1 MDQWVDYP
9 RTAGVGHTVVG
20 TVKLL
25 KGFWSPQL
33 QNRRTIL
40 VYLPPSYGTGQQRY
54 PVVYMHDG
62 QNLFDEATSY
72 VGEWCVDETME
83 VLSRHGTEAIVVGI
97 PNQGEHRLDEYSP
110 FRDRLGHGGRGDAY
124 LSFVIRTLK
133 PRIDHDFHTLSG
145 RSHTS
150 IMGSSMG
157 GLISLYA
164 ALRYGGTFGAV
175 GVMSP
180 SLWFANRAIFAFAR
194 KSFFIPGK
202 LYMDLGLAEG
212 HEMVA
217 DARRMRTL
225 LCEKGYRP
233 GDDLM
238 YVEERSGR
246 HTESAWAGRLPA
258 ALQFLLSSR
267 YGAARPQM
275 PASDA

>member
-1 MDQWVDYP
+1 MEQWLNYP
-9 RTAGVGHTVVG
+9 SADGKGHTVVG
-20 TVKLL
+20 TL
-25 KGFWSPQL
+25 KILMGFWSPQL
-33 QNRRTIL
+33 QNRRDIL
-40 VYLPPSYGTGQQRY
+40 VYLPPSYGRSEQRY

-62 QNLFDEATSY
+62 QNLFDDATSY

-83 VLSRHGTEAIVVGI
+83 ALSKQGTEAIVVGI

-124 LSFVIRTLK
+124 LTFIVRTLK
-133 PRIDHDFHTLSG
+133 PRIDHDFLTLPG

-164 ALRYGGTFGAV
+164 ALRYGGTFGAA

-180 SLWFANRAIFAFAR
+180 SLWFAKRAIFGSAR
-194 KSFFIPGK
+194 KALFIPGR

-212 HEMVA
+212 LEMVT

-225 LCEKGYRP
+225 LCEKGYRL
-233 GDDLM
+233 GDDLL
-238 YVEERSGR
+238 YIEERNGR

-258 ALQFLLSSR
+258 ALQFLL
-267 YGAARPQM
+267 PQRRGVTRSQLL
-275 PASDA
+275 ASDT